1 MFLIQQMI
9 LLVIIFMLIKMWTIQ
24 KCKIKPFLN
33 KISINLKLIK
43 MKNLIILLLMNN
55 TLHNKIVH
63 IKWMITKKLLIT
75 NNSNNLHNQII
86 NSLLVINNIINSQI
100 IILILNHNNFHLDI
114 INSNNKHHLDINRIL
129 IFRWILSLNFRILGS
144 NKYMGKIKIRKM
156 NIPIQ
161 I

>member
-55 TLHNKIVH
+55 NLLNKIVH
-63 IKWMITKKLLIT
+63 IKWMIIKKLLIT
-75 NNSNNLHNQII
+75 NNNNSHNQII
-86 NSLLVINNIINSQI
+86 NSLLVINNIINNQI
-100 IILILNHNNFHLDI
+100 IILILNLNNFHLDI
-114 INSNNKHHLDINRIL
+114 INSSNRHHLDINRIL
-129 IFRWILSLNFRILGS
+129 IFRWILSLKFRILS
-144 NKYMGKIKIRKM
+144 NNKYMGKIKIRKM